1 MKKIKNRK
9 ISKSKKIIIILFFCL
24 LLITLSITFGR
35 YVYNRVLD
43 FYFSSKNFY
52 FESDKLTMDGAFYS
66 LDYWNGVDP
75 YTIVV
80 NLNSFK
86 NNNLKTENDITYQV
100 DYECSSTTLC
110 TSTKDNGVIYGSNNT
125 DSFVVTMTPNTNFND
140 GDSVNI
146 TIKATSVSP
155 YKKELSAT
163 FRLVVGKYG
172 LSHEI
177 VDSKNS
183 PYLELSVTN
192 TLNYYTVKE
201 PFLDYNVND
210 RIDEGAY
217 NALSDENKE
226 KCASAII
233 TVSFDPNTIYVDNNS
248 TVYLN
253 SYNRETEEINNY
265 DYINKFTFKMDS
277 SSSSL
282 VKFYKRDVSKDYSN
296 DNDIVTVSYEF

>member
-1 MKKIKNRK
+1 MKNIRIKK
-9 ISKSKKIIIILFFCL
+9 ISKSKKIIIIIFICL
-24 LLITLSITFGR
+24 LFATLSVTFGR
-35 YVYNRVLD
+35 YVYNRILD

-80 NLNSFK
+80 NLNSFR
-86 NNNLKTENDITYQV
+86 NNKLKTDSDITYKV
-100 DYECSSTTLC
+100 DYDCSSTTLC
-110 TSTKDNGVIYGSNNT
+110 TSTKDDGVIYSSNNT
-125 DSFVVTMTPNTNFND
+125 DNFVVTMTPNTTFND
-140 GDSVNI
+140 GDSVTVNI
-146 TIKATSVSP
+146 TATSTSP

-183 PYLELSVTN
+183 PYLELDVTN

-201 PFLDYNVND
+201 AFLDYAVND
-210 RIDEGAY
+210 RIDEATY
-217 NALSDENKE
+217 NTLSDGYKAH
-226 KCASAII
+226 CASAII
-233 TVSFDPNTIYVDNNS
+233 TVSFDPNIIYVDNNS
-248 TVYLN
+248 TVFLN
-253 SYNRETEEINNY
+253 SYNRETVRINNY

-296 DNDIVTVSYEF
+296 DSDIVTVSYEF

>member
-1 MKKIKNRK
+1 MKKIKIRK
-9 ISKSKKIIIILFFCL
+9 ISKSKKIIIIIFFCL
-24 LLITLSITFGR
+24 LLFSLSITFGR
-35 YVYNRVLD
+35 YVYNRILD

-125 DSFVVTMTPNTNFND
+125 DSFVVTMTPNTTFND

-177 VDSKNS
+177 VDSKKS

-210 RIDEGAY
+210 RIDEATY
-217 NALSDENKE
+217 NTLSDENKAH
-226 KCASAII
+226 CASAII
-233 TVSFDPNTIYVDNNS
+233 TVSFDPNTIYIDNNN

-253 SYNRETEEINNY
+253 SYNRETEKINNY